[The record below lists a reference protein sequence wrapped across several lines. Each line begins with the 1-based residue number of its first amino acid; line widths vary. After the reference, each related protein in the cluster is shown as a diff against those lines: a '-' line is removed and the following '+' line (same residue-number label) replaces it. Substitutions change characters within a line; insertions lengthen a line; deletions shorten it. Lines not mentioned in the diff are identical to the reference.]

1 MGREDAMAI
10 PWMARYTRD
19 PLPRRIVWLQDA
31 ETHQRFYWLAVRGE
45 SIKGRS
51 RIVANVDA
59 QTVTIET
66 STVPEIVILLNDK
79 MLDLDQDV
87 TVLYRGK
94 TLYQGLVAR
103 QQKVIAR
110 TLSERG
116 DPTSLFCAEIVVK
129 IPE

>member
-1 MGREDAMAI
+1 
-10 PWMARYTRD
+10 
-19 PLPRRIVWLQDA
+19 
-31 ETHQRFYWLAVRGE
+31 
-45 SIKGRS
+45 
-51 RIVANVDA
+51 
-59 QTVTIET
+59 
-66 STVPEIVILLNDK
+66 

-116 DPTSLFCAEIVVK
+116 DPTSLFCSEIVVK